1 METPYSTKAL
11 AISAIISCLILG
23 AVNTYVVRS
32 FGFSGQTGFKDALVN
47 LFFWVLGALMIGNT
61 LRFYFPRQNRFIFLG
76 GLILANAAIWTVITG
91 FVLPYWLQNIVGY
104 KAFFE
109 QSLTVRIAFTFLLFT
124 AVSMLF
130 AFLYTLKDQQVS
142 EQRKHEAQEL
152 ARQTE
157 LNNLQEKLH
166 PHFLFNSLNSI
177 NALVAIQ
184 PDRARLM
191 VQQLSDFLRGTL
203 RRDSDLWIT
212 LDQELE
218 YLTLY
223 LEIEK
228 VRFGHRLQT
237 EVEVSAGAG
246 SFQLP
251 PFILLPLLENSI
263 KFGLYDTLGDIVIQ
277 LKANISDKTL
287 EVNISNPFD
296 SETAGQFKGTG
307 FGLKSVKRRLHLLF
321 GRTDLLKTSIKE
333 SIFITTVIIPQ
344 NS

>member
-47 LFFWVLGALMIGNT
+47 LFFWALGSIMIGNT
-61 LRFYFPRQNRFIFLG
+61 LRFYFPRQSRFVFLG
-76 GLILANAAIWTVITG
+76 GLILANSALWAVITG
-91 FVLPYWLQNIVGY
+91 FVLPYWLRNVYGY
-104 KAFFE
+104 KTFFE
-109 QSLTVRIAFTFLLFT
+109 QSLTVRIAFSFLLFT

-130 AFLYTLKDQQVS
+130 AFLYTLKDQQGS
-142 EQRKHEAQEL
+142 EQRKYEAQEL

-184 PDRARLM
+184 PERARLM

-203 RRDSDLWIT
+203 RRDSDQWIS
-212 LDQELE
+212 LNQELE

-223 LEIEK
+223 LDIEK

-237 EVEVSAGAG
+237 EVQVSEDAGL
-246 SFQLP
+246 FKLP
-251 PFILLPLLENSI
+251 PFILLPLLENAI
-263 KFGLYDTLGDIVIQ
+263 KFGLYDTLDDISIQ
-277 LKANISDKTL
+277 LYANVSEKNL
-287 EVNISNPFD
+287 VVHISNPFD
-296 SETAGQFKGTG
+296 PETAGQFKGTG
-307 FGLKSVKRRLHLLF
+307 FGLKSVNRRLYLLF
-321 GRTDLLKTSIKE
+321 GRTDLLKTSAKD
-333 SIFITTVIIPQ
+333 SIFTTTVIIPQ
-344 NS
+344 NT